1 VKDQKIRQALE
12 THLASMQPPLM
23 TIYQNRAEP
32 PGFIANNAHQK
43 VFVLPAPNVAY
54 GLREKTT
61 LQSGIFQ
68 VNLCY
73 PAGIGTYE
81 VETRS
86 AALAEH
92 FKGQILEAEGVKV
105 RIRGTPSIAA
115 PVSVSPYVV
124 PVTIRYESIN

>member
-1 VKDQKIRQALE
+1 MKDQLIRQALE
-12 THLASMQPPLM
+12 SHLAAMQPEM
-23 TIYQNRAEP
+23 QTIWQNREP
-32 PGFIANNAHQK
+32 DPDFDVNAAHQK
-43 VFVLPAPNVAY
+43 VFMLPAENRAQ

-81 VETRS
+81 VETRA
-86 AALAEH
+86 AALQEH
-92 FKGQILEAEGVKV
+92 FKGQVLEAEGVKV
-105 RIRGTPSIAA
+105 RVRGTPSIAG